1 MLNGLALPRHFG
13 VEKEGG
19 KIFIFKEGYGDIVRS
34 AEFRNPKSAIPNLR
48 TVRGRGEYP
57 RIPLEGGGTAIIRRV
72 RHGGLWGKATGDLLW
87 GVGRPV
93 RELINANK
101 ALERGVPTAEILGI
115 RLEAAGPPLTG
126 PFYRAEVFSRELPET
141 IDLLEFLAS
150 SESTLD
156 VQRHKRQGHSRPDE
170 SPSPSGR
177 GKGEGDSPPPF
188 PPPSRGRVSMWQ
200 GYSRHKG
207 EIIRAV
213 ALSVRAM
220 HEAGLYHNDL
230 HLKNILIARKAPFKA
245 YIIDLDKSSLHE
257 SLSLNQRIKNLLRLD
272 RSVEKFMTAGAYR
285 RASGRFAVTNNT
297 PLRPITQRDRLRFLR
312 DYMGGSHTWKEM
324 ARGWQGHSRHPGR
337 TFHRWWWWVLGVMGI
352 DPYGLRRN
360 QESKG

>member
-141 IDLLEFLAS
+141 IDLLELLKS
-150 SESTLD
+150 LESTLD
-156 VQRHKRQGHSRPDE
+156 VQQ
-170 SPSPSGR
+170 
-177 GKGEGDSPPPF
+177 
-188 PPPSRGRVSMWQ
+188 
-200 GYSRHKG
+200 HKG

-272 RSVEKFMTAGAYR
+272 RSVEKFMIVGAYR
-285 RASGRFAVTNNT
+285 RALGRFAVANNT

>member
-1 MLNGLALPRHFG
+1 MLNGLALPRHFS
-13 VEKEGG
+13 VEKEGE

-34 AEFRNPKSAIPNLR
+34 AEFRNPQSAIPNLR

-57 RIPLEGGGTAIIRRV
+57 CVPLEGGGTAIIRRV
-72 RHGGLWGKATGDLLW
+72 RHGGLWGKVTGDLLW

-115 RLEAAGPPLTG
+115 RLEAAGPLLTG

-141 IDLLEFLAS
+141 IDLLGLLES

-156 VQRHKRQGHSRPDE
+156 AQQHKR
-170 SPSPSGR
+170 
-177 GKGEGDSPPPF
+177 
-188 PPPSRGRVSMWQ
+188 Q

-230 HLKNILIARKAPFKA
+230 HLKNILITREAPFKA

-272 RSVEKFMTAGAYR
+272 RSVEKFRTVGATR
-285 RASGRFAVTNNT
+285 RVAPTC
-297 PLRPITQRDRLRFLR
+297 LITRQDRLRFLR

-324 ARGWQGHSRHPGR
+324 ARRWLGHSRLTGR
-337 TFHRWWWWVLGVMGI
+337 TFHRWWWRVFGVMGI

-360 QESKG
+360 RESKEQTLPTFREGKKRT

>member
-57 RIPLEGGGTAIIRRV
+57 CVPLEGGGMAIIRRV
-72 RHGGLWGKATGDLLW
+72 RHGGLWGKVTGDLLW
-87 GVGRPV
+87 GIGRPV
-93 RELINANK
+93 RELINAYK

-115 RLEAAGPPLTG
+115 RLEAAGPLLTG

-141 IDLLEFLAS
+141 IDLLELLKS
-150 SESTLD
+150 LESTLD
-156 VQRHKRQGHSRPDE
+156 VQQ
-170 SPSPSGR
+170 
-177 GKGEGDSPPPF
+177 
-188 PPPSRGRVSMWQ
+188 
-200 GYSRHKG
+200 HKG

-230 HLKNILIARKAPFKA
+230 HLKNILITKSTSGGPFKA

-272 RSVEKFMTAGAYR
+272 RSVEKFMIVGAYR
-285 RASGRFAVTNNT
+285 RALGRFAVANNT

>member
-1 MLNGLALPRHFG
+1 MFNSLALPGTFCI
-13 VEKEGG
+13 KEEG
-19 KIFIFKEGYGDIVRS
+19 KRIFVFKEGYKDLVVEWRETPPSCTAGRPEERGT
-34 AEFRNPKSAIPNLR
+34 AHRAPTAKW
-48 TVRGRGEYP
+48 TVVPPGVLTVAPQTSKEEISSSVKVVKGRGEYP
-57 RIPLEGGGTAIIRRV
+57 CVPLEGGGMAIIRRV
-72 RHGGLWGKATGDLLW
+72 RHGGLWGKVTGDLLW

-93 RELINANK
+93 RELINANN

-115 RLEAAGPPLTG
+115 RLEAAGPLLTG

-141 IDLLEFLAS
+141 IDLLELLKS

-156 VQRHKRQGHSRPDE
+156 VQQ
-170 SPSPSGR
+170 
-177 GKGEGDSPPPF
+177 
-188 PPPSRGRVSMWQ
+188 
-200 GYSRHKG
+200 HKG

-230 HLKNILIARKAPFKA
+230 HLKNILITKSASGGPFKA

-272 RSVEKFMTAGAYR
+272 RSVEKFRTVGAYR
-285 RASGRFAVTNNT
+285 NT
-297 PLRPITQRDRLRFLR
+297 PLRPITQRDKLRFLR

-324 ARGWQGHSRHPGR
+324 ARGWQGRSRYPGH
-337 TFHRWWWWVLGVMGI
+337 TFHRWWWRVLGVMGI

-360 QESKG
+360 QEL

>member
-1 MLNGLALPRHFG
+1 MLNGFALPRHFG
-13 VEKEGG
+13 VEKEGE
-19 KIFIFKEGYGDIVRS
+19 KIFIFKEGYGDIVRG
-34 AEFRNPKSAIPNLR
+34 AEFRNPQSAIPNLR

-72 RHGGLWGKATGDLLW
+72 RHGGLWGKVAGDLLW

-115 RLEAAGPPLTG
+115 RLEAAGPPLSG

-141 IDLLEFLAS
+141 IDLLELLES

-156 VQRHKRQGHSRPDE
+156 VQQHR
-170 SPSPSGR
+170 
-177 GKGEGDSPPPF
+177 
-188 PPPSRGRVSMWQ
+188 
-200 GYSRHKG
+200 G

-230 HLKNILIARKAPFKA
+230 HLKNILITREAPFKA

-257 SLSLNQRIKNLLRLD
+257 SLSLNQKIKNLLRLD
-272 RSVEKFMTAGAYR
+272 RSVEKFMTVGAYR
-285 RASGRFAVTNNT
+285 NT

-312 DYMGGSHTWKEM
+312 DYMGGSRTWKEM
-324 ARGWQGHSRHPGR
+324 ARGWQGHSRHPGHA
-337 TFHRWWWWVLGVMGI
+337 FHRWWWWVLGVMGI

-360 QESKG
+360 LL

>member
-101 ALERGVPTAEILGI
+101 AQERGVPTAEILGI

-141 IDLLEFLAS
+141 IDLLELLAS

-177 GKGEGDSPPPF
+177 GKGD
-188 PPPSRGRVSMWQ
+188 R
-200 GYSRHKG
+200 K
-207 EIIRAV
+207 
-213 ALSVRAM
+213 SV
-220 HEAGLYHNDL
+220 
-230 HLKNILIARKAPFKA
+230 
-245 YIIDLDKSSLHE
+245 
-257 SLSLNQRIKNLLRLD
+257 
-272 RSVEKFMTAGAYR
+272 V
-285 RASGRFAVTNNT
+285 
-297 PLRPITQRDRLRFLR
+297 
-312 DYMGGSHTWKEM
+312 
-324 ARGWQGHSRHPGR
+324 
-337 TFHRWWWWVLGVMGI
+337 
-352 DPYGLRRN
+352 
-360 QESKG
+360 